1 MKKLISLLF
10 LITLTIVA
18 QAQNEGYIMID
29 GLYYHY
35 NDYAVSLCPLPDGK
49 YYKGDL
55 YVPDYVTING
65 QKREVT
71 SGWTDKVFHDCVE
84 LTSVSLPAT
93 FEIAKR
99 FKNNNQL
106 ISIYLRGKNGKTGN
120 AYALNGINIWKVKL
134 YVDEESLDYYQ
145 SNSPFFLFHYIEV
158 YNSPSTIRQ
167 AAVTNKLGKVRYYN
181 INGNEVTSKNK
192 GITII
197 VTESGSVYKVNQ

>member
-10 LITLTIVA
+10 LTTLTIVA
-18 QAQNEGYIMID
+18 HAQNVGYIMID

-35 NDYAVSLCPLPDGK
+35 NDYAVALCPLPDGK
-49 YYKGDL
+49 YYKGDIF
-55 YVPDYVTING
+55 VPDYVTING

-84 LTSVSLPAT
+84 LTSVSLPST
-93 FEIAKR
+93 FEIAKC

-106 ISIYLRGKNGKTGN
+106 VSIYLRGKNDKTG
-120 AYALNGINIWKVKL
+120 YALNGINIWKVKL

-197 VTESGSVYKVNQ
+197 VTELGSVYKVNQ